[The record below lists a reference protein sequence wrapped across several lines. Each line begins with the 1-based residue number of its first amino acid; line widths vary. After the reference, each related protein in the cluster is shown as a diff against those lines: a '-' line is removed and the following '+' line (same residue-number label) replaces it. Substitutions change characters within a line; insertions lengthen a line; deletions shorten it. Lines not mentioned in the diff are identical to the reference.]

1 MRPIRSPAGPTLNG
15 RNGEGDTYYT
25 DGEIWMSRLVP
36 AARKNTGPLT
46 VLRPPPLVGLKDAV
60 WRRLGRIL
68 REERWA

>member
-1 MRPIRSPAGPTLNG
+1 
-15 RNGEGDTYYT
+15 
-25 DGEIWMSRLVP
+25 MSRLVP

-68 REERWA
+68 REERGA